1 MTKLHGKLS
10 QQLFPCKA
18 DPYLELYHGKMPT
31 AEELQKQACLDQAHY
46 LDKLDWELGRLFSR
60 NSFEVPLHG
69 FPQAGT
75 GYHGLS
81 GTRPGKKIISAHPYL
96 TMKNIAPVIN
106 NMRRVKTPEEI
117 AAIREAVRLTG
128 LGIESILRHMKPA

>member
-1 MTKLHGKLS
+1 MDLDFPFAPDRNFYYLTGLTEPGYIFADDQAARKT
-10 QQLFPCKA
+10 FTAAVPCKA

-81 GTRPGKKIISAHPYL
+81 GTRPGKKELSLL
-96 TMKNIAPVIN
+96 TPI
-106 NMRRVKTPEEI
+106 
-117 AAIREAVRLTG
+117 
-128 LGIESILRHMKPA
+128 